1 MGEQITVNAEG
12 AAAHYKQLSELVKNT
27 HKEKPKPEDLAA
39 LRRLLDEDPELWQA
53 TGNMAK
59 RTLDHLCRTYYQQS
73 AYVQECVLRRVEQM
87 RKDMGYAEASPLESL
102 LIEQILVCYV
112 NVYVLEMNSA
122 GKLCESHSTETG
134 LYWDRR
140 LTGAQRR
147 FRCACETLARIR
159 KLSRNSPALQFNIAS
174 AGGQQVNVS
183 K

>member
-12 AAAHYKQLSELVKNT
+12 AARYKQLSELVKNT

-39 LRRLLDEDPELWQA
+39 LRRFFDGDPELWQA
-53 TGNMAK
+53 TGNLAK
-59 RTLDHLCRTYYQQS
+59 RTLEHLCRTYYQQS

-147 FRCACETLARIR
+147 FRCACETLARVR
-159 KLSRNSPALQFNIAS
+159 KLSRNTPALQFNIAS
-174 AGGQQVNVS
+174 AGGQQVNVA

>member
-1 MGEQITVNAEG
+1 MGKQIIVNATSADKYE
-12 AAAHYKQLSELVKNT
+12 KLRELVKST
-27 HKEKPKPEDLAA
+27 HKEKPKPDDIAA
-39 LRRLLDEDPELWQA
+39 LKRLFDEEPELWQT

-73 AYVQECVLRRVEQM
+73 AYVQECVLRRVEEM
-87 RKDMGYAEASPLESL
+87 RTEFAYSESPPLERI

-112 NVYVLEMNSA
+112 NLYVLEINSA
-122 GKLCESHSTETG
+122 GKLCESHSLEAG

-147 FRCACETLARIR
+147 FRRACETLARVR
-159 KLSRNSPALQFNIAS
+159 KLSRNTPALQFNIATS
-174 AGGQQVNVS
+174 GGQQVNLT

>member
-1 MGEQITVNAEG
+1 MGEQITVNAVSSDR
-12 AAAHYKQLSELVKNT
+12 YTKLSELVRNT
-27 HKEKPKPEDLAA
+27 HKEKPKQEDLAA
-39 LRRLLDEDPELWQA
+39 LRRFFDEDPELWQA
-53 TGNMAK
+53 TGNLAR
-59 RTLDHLCRTYYQQS
+59 RTLEHLCRTYYHRS
-73 AYVQECVLRRVEQM
+73 VYVQECVLRRVEEM
-87 RKDMGYAEASPLESL
+87 RKDMGYADASPLEGL

-159 KLSRNSPALQFNIAS
+159 KLSQNSPALQFNIAS
-174 AGGQQVNVS
+174 AGGQQVNVA